1 MASNKYFVFRS
12 SEVTAF
18 SEVFSNDGR
27 NLSVLSISADKVSY
41 ITAKTGSVIIAFD
54 NAGLYDF
61 TSLQN
66 SEGVTKTRMEVEC
79 EPGEEYQLVKKITQ
93 FITSEATNK
102 RLLEFD
108 AIVGSS
114 TFKESNPSNIKA
126 LIPSLPVIRQTQKL
140 SRDPQANDRLGG
152 NSTTVAGITFPS
164 QSLQPDI
171 YYAAV
176 DLPADGTVISASDTW
191 INRGLLSGYDITD
204 NGSTTPTV
212 NRTNGTNDDAV
223 DIDAADV
230 LELDSSYNTTK
241 DYTMFMV
248 VSAVGYASFGHSI
261 ASNGHTHIGFAAGAG
276 EENTNSEFWVRHN
289 TASTA
294 RPAYM
299 KLDNTD
305 FGTVSYRYPDPRLDD
320 DNAAQAGFEGQTCYV
335 FVLRRDA
342 DMNLYLHNHEGDVVG
357 YVPAKTGQG
366 DGATDGELFIDGIG
380 EGFRGFLSSFGVI
393 SEDIGTSASSD
404 LARDLFQYYRKIY

>member
-1 MASNKYFVFRS
+1 MASDKYFVFRVS
-12 SEVTAF
+12 DVTPF

-41 ITAKTGSVIIAFD
+41 ITAKTGSVIVAFD

-66 SEGVTKTRMEVEC
+66 SEGVPKTRMEVEC

-152 NSTTVAGITFPS
+152 NSTTVAGITFPVE
-164 QSLQPDI
+164 SLKPDI
-171 YYAAV
+171 YYVAEN
-176 DLPADGTVISASDTW
+176 LPIDGQVVGSSNNW
-191 INRGLLSGYDITD
+191 SNRGLLSGYDITG
-204 NGSTTPTV
+204 NGGTTPTV
-212 NRTNGTNDDAV
+212 NRTNGTNDDAL
-223 DIDAADV
+223 DFDAADKV
-230 LELDSSYNTTK
+230 TLANYNTAK

-248 VSAVGYASFGHSI
+248 ISTLGYASFGHSI
-261 ASNGHTHIGFAAGAG
+261 VSNGHTHIGFAAAAG

-289 TASTA
+289 TASTK

-299 KLDNTD
+299 KLDSTD
-305 FGTVSYRYPDPRLDD
+305 FDTVSYRYPDPRLDD
-320 DNAAQAGFEGQTCYV
+320 DDVGLTGFQGQTCYV

-366 DGATDGELFIDGIG
+366 DFATDGELDITNLG
-380 EGFRGFLSSFGVI
+380 EGFRGFLSAFGVI
-393 SEDIGTSASSD
+393 SADIGTPASSD